1 LSDNRKYWFR
11 AKRSGWG
18 WGLPSSWQGWI
29 VLVGYMLLVFS
40 GITIIDTKVTMAGNL
55 GNLAGYLVYTAL
67 LSVIFIFIC
76 WRTGEPMP

>member
-1 LSDNRKYWFR
+1 
-11 AKRSGWG
+11 
-18 WGLPSSWQGWI
+18 
-29 VLVGYMLLVFS
+29 MLLVFS